1 VRIMDREQLI
11 RRLKSVEGHVR
22 GIQRMIENEAYCI
35 DLIRQ
40 TQAVQAA
47 LSKISSSILDEHLHS
62 CLITA
67 IRGDDP
73 GERERLL
80 KEIAEVYQAASRV

>member
-73 GERERLL
+73 EERERLL
-80 KEIAEVYQAASRV
+80 KEIAEVYEAASRV

>member
-1 VRIMDREQLI
+1 MDREQLI

-73 GERERLL
+73 EERERLL
-80 KEIAEVYQAASRV
+80 KEIAEVYEAASRV

>member
-1 VRIMDREQLI
+1 MRIMDREQLI